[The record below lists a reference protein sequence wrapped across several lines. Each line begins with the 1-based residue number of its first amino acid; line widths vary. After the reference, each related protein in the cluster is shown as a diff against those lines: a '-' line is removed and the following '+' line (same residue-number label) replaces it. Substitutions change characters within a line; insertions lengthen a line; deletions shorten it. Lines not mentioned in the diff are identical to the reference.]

1 MKIDV
6 SGCVKIQQCQPV
18 ILKME
23 NKNGGGGKERGK
35 KKKKKKKATNPSSK
49 AWIQTNILR
58 LQLSQQ

>member
-1 MKIDV
+1 MKINV
-6 SGCVKIQQCQPV
+6 SGWVKIQQCQPV

-23 NKNGGGGKERGK
+23 NKNGGKKKKGK
-35 KKKKKKKATNPSSK
+35 KKKKKKKATNPLSK